1 MTQNQQNSTNGA
13 VVWVKDSQEVFT
25 KAKLLSTEK
34 DPKDKKK
41 SLFKV
46 IKLSTNEQLTVTQY
60 MEANPPTF
68 DKVNDLSELT
78 YLNEP
83 SVLYNLMDRYSAD
96 MIYTYSGLFL
106 VAINPYQNLKLYTKD
121 YINLY
126 NKSPKEDNNP
136 HIFAI
141 AEEAYQ
147 NLLNY
152 KQNQSILVTGESGA
166 GKTENTKKIL
176 QYLASVTSHELVA
189 STQTSMSET
198 QPEIV
203 ETFEQKILK
212 SNPILES
219 FGNAQTVKNN
229 NSSRFGKFIKIEF
242 DEFGK
247 INGAHIDWYLLEK
260 SRITLQNKNERNY
273 HIFYQLL
280 AGLKNNQTLNK
291 QLATHLEMTKPNQY
305 TPQYWKYL
313 QNSNYAIPG
322 VDDSLEFQD
331 LVSSFNVVGFT
342 PEEQTHI
349 LEIISVILHLGNI
362 EFSKNVKDVQAQITS
377 DIKPLVRLL
386 GVEEK
391 SFTKAILSPRSKAG
405 KEFVFAK
412 KTSQQCTN
420 IVNSL
425 SKIIYEKLFD
435 HIVLQINKSLDHGS
449 MTENYIGLLDIA
461 GFEIFDNNSFEQLLI
476 NYTNENLQQFFNHHM
491 FVLEQNEYIKENIQ
505 WDYVDYGQ
513 DLQTTI
519 DLIEKPPTSLLSLL
533 DEESIIPN
541 STDTK
546 FYDRLLH
553 SCSKSDRF
561 KHSKNKQMFIL
572 KHYAGDVEYNVQD
585 WLHKN
590 KEPLNDHLVEVLSS
604 SSKSLVKQFFGPA
617 PQELETQTNKKSIT
631 TKFKTQAQRHKHQL
645 KDLLTNLT
653 NTNPLFVR
661 CIIPNTKK
669 KAKDFDKQLVLD
681 QLRCNGVLE
690 GIRISR
696 EGYPN
701 RIFFKEF
708 FQRYK
713 LLVDEFDNYQAL
725 ANYHNKEKIHFVKN
739 NTKKNCELILSSLH
753 LDPYL
758 FKVGNTKL
766 FFKAGVLAN
775 IEQMKQQK
783 LSQAMTLLNAVIK
796 GNQVRLVYKNRLDKI
811 NAAAILSSTFQHY
824 NELSKNHW
832 YKLFVNIKPML
843 TGDENG
849 NQDKKNREY
858 LKQIKILQE
867 QLASNEAV
875 KKELNN
881 LNATLSKELSEQK
894 ELSSNKSEEMDN
906 YKKVLD
912 ALEKKH
918 LTDSKEHQKKI
929 ESLQTEY
936 DQTVLKMTEL
946 QSKGISFDSTLAD
959 SKKMIET
966 IKAEKSHLEKT
977 IKTKERDLKRLLD
990 DQKLTN
996 SDKMQLLSQID
1007 KLQKNE
1013 LENNKKILALKKQLH
1028 EQDDDIDTKLQELER
1043 NFGGANKKLQK
1054 LVEEN
1059 KGLRVSIASLKEENL
1074 EISNKL
1080 KQSQNVLEKLNERE
1094 LSHQADVAKINKA
1107 KEEHFEQ
1114 LNSVTAELK
1123 TLRNE
1128 HLQLKKDY
1136 DMLQEAYAQYKKNP
1150 PSPPLTVPVPVP
1162 TSEPTVDP
1170 IIVEK
1175 LHYLENQLHK
1185 EKLLNDYLHQKTLQ
1199 FAPTGDDS
1207 LKPGSQGKESLESV
1221 EAQLKDC
1228 KHLLSKSI
1236 EAKED
1241 ALSRLKFLRH
1251 MLASTSIDNQ
1261 VLKNQVKKLK
1271 EVAQKSLQNVD
1282 IDKLLQNVGTVT
1294 ENSERLVLQLDNLKE
1309 ELHREKTARADAEY
1323 YSNVLAEKFGKTHDL
1338 TNSNG
1343 FFGQLEQSIGE
1354 KSAFGIDGDERV
1366 VQYKKQAVKLQETIN
1381 QYNGQVLKLNDELET
1396 SRGKERRL
1404 ATELQAVQQDLIA
1417 TEQQV
1422 QLYMGTIQDYKQ
1434 QNNSITSTLLDSQNE
1449 LREVHFEL
1457 KRSTANIE
1465 KLQTVVKKLQ
1475 SQNKMNEKLIWD
1487 KDNEL
1492 ADLEDDISS
1501 KEIDLRKLKHV
1512 NELLKSDVDHLT
1524 NSLQDFKKD
1533 QHYIDQIN
1541 DLNTK
1546 LAAFSRNEIELTK
1559 EISSLK
1565 YNMDQLEKEADTKI
1579 QELIKQN
1586 EHYLSMASE
1595 LSDNKTALEKNKTE
1609 LETQIALMDKE
1620 NEKLNGMIDKLT
1632 LDNSTL
1638 VNERNSLMAELDTR
1652 ENEIEKELNSSTNMK
1667 NEVSTLKANLNAQN
1681 EQIKRNEEFLVKLNG
1696 NNQLLKES
1704 LDNLKEDYMDLEEE
1718 NRALIQENRN
1728 YLQTQQNMEKR
1739 LNDPS
1744 ERNLWMNKIS
1754 DLEKKVDEESS
1765 LKFEELKKNKYLE
1778 RELTELTEKLDQQ
1791 SELLIIASKDR
1802 EDFEKEANQSIN
1814 KYTHLEMQL
1823 SAQATQNQN
1832 LQRENQAYVSR
1843 LEQLEQELKL
1853 WKQKYSV
1860 RS

>member
-1 MTQNQQNSTNGA
+1 MTQNQDDSTSA
-13 VVWVKDSQEVFT
+13 TLVWVNDSQEVFT
-25 KAKLLSTEK
+25 KAKLLSSEK

-41 SLFKV
+41 SLHRV
-46 IKLSTNEQLTVTQY
+46 IKLSTNEQVTVSQY

-68 DKVNDLSELT
+68 DKVSDLSELT

-83 SVLYNLMDRYSAD
+83 SVLYNLMERYSDD

-126 NKSPKEDNNP
+126 NGSPKEDNNP

-189 STQTSMSET
+189 STQSSFSDAET
-198 QPEIV
+198 AVV

-260 SRITLQNKNERNY
+260 SRVTLQNKNERNY

-280 AGLKNNQTLNK
+280 AGLKNNQALNK
-291 QLATHLEMTKPNQY
+291 KLAAQLEITKPNQY
-305 TPQYWKYL
+305 TAQYWKYL

-331 LVSSFNVVGFT
+331 LINSLKVVGFSE
-342 PEEQTHI
+342 EEQTNI
-349 LEIISVILHLGNI
+349 FEIISVILHLGNI
-362 EFSKNVKDVQAQITS
+362 EFSKYVKDVQAQITS

-386 GVEEK
+386 GVDEK
-391 SFTKAILSPRSKAG
+391 NFAKAILSPKSKAG

-412 KTSQQCTN
+412 KTSQQCAN

-435 HIVLQINKSLDHGS
+435 HIVFQINKSLDHGS

-519 DLIEKPPTSLLSLL
+519 DLIEKPPSSLLSLL

-541 STDTK
+541 STDAK

-561 KHSKNKQMFIL
+561 KHSKNKQMFVL

-590 KEPLNDHLVEVLSS
+590 KEPLNDHLIDVLSS
-604 SSKSLVKQFFGPA
+604 SSKSLITQFFSPTSQDGG
-617 PQELETQTNKKSIT
+617 TQTSKKSIT

-669 KAKDFDKQLVLD
+669 KARDFDKQLVLD

-725 ANYHNKEKIHFVKN
+725 ANFHNKEKIHFVKN

-775 IEQMKQQK
+775 IEQIKQQK
-783 LSQAMTLLNAVIK
+783 LSQAMSLLNAVIK
-796 GNQVRLVYKNRLDKI
+796 ANQVRLVYKNRLDKI

-843 TGDENG
+843 TGDEND
-849 NQDKKNREY
+849 NQNKKNREY
-858 LKQIKILQE
+858 IKQIQILQE
-867 QLASNEAV
+867 QLARNETMQ
-875 KKELNN
+875 KELNN

-894 ELSSNKSEEMDN
+894 ELTSTKSEEMDN

-918 LTDSKEHQKKI
+918 LADSKQHQKKL
-929 ESLQTEY
+929 EDLQIEY
-936 DQTVLKMTEL
+936 DQTVSKVTEL

-959 SKKMIET
+959 SKNMIET
-966 IKAEKSHLEKT
+966 LKAEKSQLEKT
-977 IKTKERDLKRLLD
+977 IRTKEQDLKKLQDTQKTINNDKINLL
-990 DQKLTN
+990 N
-996 SDKMQLLSQID
+996 QID
-1007 KLQKNE
+1007 RLQKNE
-1013 LENNKKILALKKQLH
+1013 LENNKKILNLKKQLN

-1059 KGLRVSIASLKEENL
+1059 KSLRVSLASLKEENL
-1074 EISNKL
+1074 EISSKL
-1080 KQSQNVLEKLNERE
+1080 KQSQGALEKLNQKE
-1094 LSHQADVAKINKA
+1094 LSHQTDVAKINKA

-1114 LNSVTAELK
+1114 LNSVGAELK
-1123 TLRNE
+1123 SLRSE
-1128 HLQLKKDY
+1128 HMQLKKDY

-1150 PSPPLTVPVPVP
+1150 PSPPLTVPVSVP
-1162 TSEPTVDP
+1162 ATETSFDP
-1170 IIVEK
+1170 ILVEK

-1199 FAPTGDDS
+1199 FVPAGDHDS
-1207 LKPGSQGKESLESV
+1207 KAGLSGKESLESV
-1221 EAQLKDC
+1221 EAQLQDC
-1228 KHLLSKSI
+1228 KHLLAKSI

-1271 EVAQKSLQNVD
+1271 EVAQKNLQNLDV
-1282 IDKLLQNVGTVT
+1282 DKLLQSVGTVT
-1294 ENSERLVLQLDNLKE
+1294 ENSEKLALQLDNLKE

-1323 YSNVLAEKFGKTHDL
+1323 YSNVLAEKFGKAHNM
-1338 TNSNG
+1338 TNTNG
-1343 FFGQLEQSIGE
+1343 LFNQLEQSLGE
-1354 KSAFGIDGDERV
+1354 RHAFGTDSDEKIV
-1366 VQYKKQAVKLQETIN
+1366 GYKKQAVQLQETIN
-1381 QYNGQVLKLNDELET
+1381 KYNAQVLKLNDELQT

-1404 ATELQAVQQDLIA
+1404 ATEFNAVQQDLIA

-1434 QNNSITSTLLDSQNE
+1434 QNNSITSSLLDSQNE
-1449 LREVHFEL
+1449 LREVNFEL
-1457 KRSTANIE
+1457 KRSSANIE
-1465 KLQTVVKKLQ
+1465 KLQAIVKKLQ

-1501 KEIDLRKLKHV
+1501 KEIDLQKLKHV
-1512 NELLKSDVDHLT
+1512 NELLRSDVDHLT

-1541 DLNTK
+1541 DLNNK

-1559 EISSLK
+1559 DISSLK

-1579 QELIKQN
+1579 KELIKQN

-1595 LSDNKTALEKNKTE
+1595 LSDTKTALEKNKTE

-1632 LDNSTL
+1632 QDNSTL
-1638 VNERNSLMAELDTR
+1638 VKERNNLMEELDAR
-1652 ENEIEKELNSSTNMK
+1652 ESEIEKELNSSTNMK
-1667 NEVSTLKANLNAQN
+1667 NEVNTLKTSLNAQN

-1718 NRALIQENRN
+1718 NKALIQENRN

-1744 ERNLWMNKIS
+1744 ERNLWMSKIS
-1754 DLEKKVDEESS
+1754 DLEKKVDQEST
-1765 LKFEELKKNKYLE
+1765 LKFDELKKNKYLE

-1791 SELLIIASKDR
+1791 SELLIIANKDR
-1802 EDFEKEANQSIN
+1802 EDFEKEANQSVN
-1814 KYTHLEMQL
+1814 KFSHLEMQL
-1823 SAQATQNQN
+1823 SAQQTQNQN
-1832 LQRENQAYVSR
+1832 LQRENQAYASR

-1853 WKQKYSV
+1853 WKQKYSI
-1860 RS
+1860 RN